1 MYKNIINIWIG
12 LAICAYA
19 GKTNCTECR
28 TYYNF
33 QNNTIKNKFY
43 EKYLCIMI

>member
-28 TYYNF
+28 NYYNF
-33 QNNTIKNKFY
+33 YTFIHLKRRFLN
-43 EKYLCIMI
+43 